1 MTLEPSSPLP
11 LYHQLERVLAE
22 RIAEGRYR
30 DGFPGDLDLAA
41 EFSVSRGTVRQALE
55 RLARSGLIVRH
66 QGRGSFVAAPLE
78 YPLGRFYRFAHE
90 MQVRGIPESSRV
102 LARGV
107 VRAPA
112 AVAAALGL
120 ARGGRLLRIV
130 RLRLAGDRPLLLET
144 SHLPDDVGAPLR
156 FADLSAGSMYDLL
169 EESGVHLSR
178 VTEEVHPVSLRAEEA
193 EPFGLPSGAPAFAVE
208 RIALAG
214 ERPVE
219 HRLVLAPG
227 DRVTLTA
234 SWGNVG

>member
-22 RIAEGRYR
+22 RIADGRYR
-30 DGFPGDLDLAA
+30 DGFPGDLELAA
-41 EFSVSRGTVRQALE
+41 EFSVSRGTVRQALD

-112 AVAAALGL
+112 AVAGALGL
-120 ARGGRLLRIV
+120 PRGERVLRVV
-130 RLRLAGDRPLLLET
+130 RLRLAGERPLLLET
-144 SHLPDDVGAPLR
+144 SHFPDDVGAPLR
-156 FADLSAGSMYDLL
+156 FADLSEGSLYDLL
-169 EESGVHLSR
+169 EGSAVRLSR
-178 VTEEVHPVSLRAEEA
+178 VTEEVHPVALREEEA
-193 EPFGLPSGAPAFAVE
+193 MPFGLPAGAPAFAVE
-208 RIALAG
+208 RLAFAA

-234 SWGNVG
+234 SWGDLG

>member
-22 RIAEGRYR
+22 RIAEGHYR

-90 MQVRGIPESSRV
+90 MQARGIPESSRV
-102 LARGV
+102 LARGI

-120 ARGGRLLRIV
+120 APGDPLAPAGRL
-130 RLRLAGDRPLLLET
+130 
-144 SHLPDDVGAPLR
+144 
-156 FADLSAGSMYDLL
+156 
-169 EESGVHLSR
+169 
-178 VTEEVHPVSLRAEEA
+178 
-193 EPFGLPSGAPAFAVE
+193 GLGGGP
-208 RIALAG
+208 
-214 ERPVE
+214 
-219 HRLVLAPG
+219 
-227 DRVTLTA
+227 
-234 SWGNVG
+234 

>member
-11 LYHQLERVLAE
+11 LYHQLEQVLAE
-22 RIAEGRYR
+22 RIADGRYR
-30 DGFPGDLDLAA
+30 DAFPGDLDLAA
-41 EFSVSRGTVRQALE
+41 EFRVSRGTVRQALD

-102 LARGV
+102 LARGA

-120 ARGGRLLRIV
+120 VRGDRLLRIV

-156 FADLSAGSMYDLL
+156 FADLSVGSMYDLL
-169 EESGVHLSR
+169 EESGVRLSR
-178 VTEEVHPVSLRAEEA
+178 VTEEVHPVALRPEEA

-208 RIALAG
+208 RLALAG

-219 HRLVLAPG
+219 HRFVLAPG

-234 SWGNVG
+234 AWGNLR

>member
-156 FADLSAGSMYDLL
+156 FADLSVGSMYDLL
-169 EESGVHLSR
+169 EESGVRLSR